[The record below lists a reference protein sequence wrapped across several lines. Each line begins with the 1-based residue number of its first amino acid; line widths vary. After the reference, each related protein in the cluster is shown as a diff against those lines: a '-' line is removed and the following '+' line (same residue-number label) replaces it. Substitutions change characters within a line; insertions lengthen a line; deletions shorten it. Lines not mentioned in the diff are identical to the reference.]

1 MCHRTPVIN
10 TAQLMAGFTMVVSAW
25 LNGSSAGSIVYLY
38 EKVRFGV
45 ATGAGGNCFDWSPG
59 C

>member
-1 MCHRTPVIN
+1 MFHRTPVIN

-38 EKVRFGV
+38 EKGEV
-45 ATGAGGNCFDWSPG
+45 
-59 C
+59 